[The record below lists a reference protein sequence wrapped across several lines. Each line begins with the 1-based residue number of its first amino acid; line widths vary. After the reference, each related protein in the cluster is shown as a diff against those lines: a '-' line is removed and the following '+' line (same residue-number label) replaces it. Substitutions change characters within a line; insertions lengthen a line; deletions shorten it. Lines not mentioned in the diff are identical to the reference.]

1 MLPLRFVI
9 LAETISRVEVTDK
22 QCKLG
27 DGEGMQIPVNVVYAT
42 LERKLL
48 IVYKV
53 FYRNYENILPKV

>member
-9 LAETISRVEVTDK
+9 LAEAISRVEVPDK